1 MITGIVIGF
10 ILTIVLICLAGGAA
24 QKYAIK
30 KGWYASAIWI
40 EKEKRWKVRGRF
52 LSVASKIHSG
62 ILEEYRSGRKTVK
75 YVE

>member
-1 MITGIVIGF
+1 MILGFVIGF
-10 ILTIVLICLAGGAA
+10 ITAIVMVLVVGGAA

-52 LSVASKIHSG
+52 LSVASKLHAG

>member
-1 MITGIVIGF
+1 MILGFVIGF
-10 ILTIVLICLAGGAA
+10 VTAIVMVIVIGGAA

-30 KGWYASAIWI
+30 KGWFASAIWI

-52 LSVASKIHSG
+52 LSVASKLHAG

-75 YVE
+75 YVD

>member
-1 MITGIVIGF
+1 MILGFVIGF
-10 ILTIVLICLAGGAA
+10 VTAIVMVMVIVGAA

-30 KGWYASAIWI
+30 KGWFASAIWI

-52 LSVASKIHSG
+52 LSVASKIHAG

-75 YVE
+75 YVD

>member
-1 MITGIVIGF
+1 MILGFVIGF
-10 ILTIVLICLAGGAA
+10 IAAIVMVLVVVGVA

-40 EKEKRWKVRGRF
+40 EKEKRWTVRGRF

>member
-1 MITGIVIGF
+1 MILGFVIGF
-10 ILTIVLICLAGGAA
+10 VTAIVMVIIIGGAA

-30 KGWYASAIWI
+30 KGWFASAIWI

-52 LSVASKIHSG
+52 LSVASKLHAG

-75 YVE
+75 YVD

>member
-30 KGWYASAIWI
+30 KGWYASAMWS

-52 LSVASKIHSG
+52 LSISSKIHGG
-62 ILEEYRSGRKTVK
+62 IVRGDGSVK

>member
-1 MITGIVIGF
+1 MILGFVIGF
-10 ILTIVLICLAGGAA
+10 ITAIVMVLVVGGAA

-30 KGWYASAIWI
+30 KGWYASAIWV

-52 LSVASKIHSG
+52 FSVASKLHAG